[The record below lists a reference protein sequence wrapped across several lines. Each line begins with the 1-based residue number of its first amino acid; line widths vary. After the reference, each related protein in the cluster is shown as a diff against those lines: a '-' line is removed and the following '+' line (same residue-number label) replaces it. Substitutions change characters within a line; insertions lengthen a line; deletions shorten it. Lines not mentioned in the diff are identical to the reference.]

1 MASKKEDKEKKEEK
15 QAKEEGEKKEE
26 EKEVEVPKHLEKI
39 VKEIEE
45 MKVMDLAKLVEV
57 LEEKLGVSAMPA
69 AVPQAGPAP
78 AAAQQEEE
86 KSAYN
91 VILTGIG
98 GKKISVIKA
107 IKKITKKG
115 LKDCKD
121 LVDAAET
128 EPQTVKENAKK
139 EEAEELK
146 KELEEAGAT
155 VKLE

>member
-1 MASKKEDKEKKEEK
+1 MATKKEKEEK
-15 QAKEEGEKKEE
+15 EKEQAEE

-45 MKVMDLAKLVEV
+45 MKVVDLAKLVEV
-57 LEEKLGVSAMPA
+57 LEEKLGVSAMPTV
-69 AVPQAGPAP
+69 VPQAGAAP
-78 AAAQQEEE
+78 AAAQDEEE

-91 VILTGIG
+91 VVLTGIG

-139 EEAEELK
+139 EEAETIK

>member
-1 MASKKEDKEKKEEK
+1 MVPKKKKKEEEEKEEEEEKKEEK
-15 QAKEEGEKKEE
+15 ST
-26 EKEVEVPKHLEKI
+26 EVPKHLEKI

-45 MKVMDLAKLVEV
+45 MKVMDLAKLVEI
-57 LEEKLGVSAMPA
+57 LEEKLGVSAMPTV
-69 AVPQAGPAP
+69 VPQAGPAP
-78 AAAQQEEE
+78 AADQEKEE

-98 GKKISVIKA
+98 GKKISVIKTV
-107 IKKITKKG
+107 KKITKKG

-128 EPQTVKENAKK
+128 EPQTIKENAKK
-139 EEAEELK
+139 EEAEEIK
-146 KELEEAGAT
+146 KELEEAGAS